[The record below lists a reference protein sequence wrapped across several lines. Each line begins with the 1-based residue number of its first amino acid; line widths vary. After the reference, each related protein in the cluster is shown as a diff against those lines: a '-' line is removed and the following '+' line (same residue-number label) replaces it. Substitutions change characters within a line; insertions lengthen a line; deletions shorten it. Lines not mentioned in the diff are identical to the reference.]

1 MEDNGKIQEKVF
13 KEISLSTSGSLPTGE
28 GGGRGRSRHTFSVIG
43 ITDSRKQWFP
53 PEVMEVIKA
62 GKVFS
67 GGKRHHE
74 IMIGFLPENAVWID
88 ITVPLSDVFRQY
100 EAYDDIVV
108 FASGDPLFFGFANTI
123 QRECPG
129 CEMKVYPSF
138 NSLQMLAHRMCLP
151 YHDMHVVSLT
161 GRPWDKFDEAL
172 INGEALIGVLTDKK
186 NTPQAIWQRM
196 QDYGYTNYTMT
207 IGENLGNE
215 EKERII
221 EVQPPRPPRGSPLD
235 TSSRYGVSSEGSLLY
250 KNSPLGGGGALN
262 CLILQKTHSRPR
274 PFGIS
279 ETEFHLLNG
288 RAKMITKMPIRLMS
302 LSMMQLRERK
312 TMWDVGFC
320 TGSVSIEAKLQFPHL
335 KITAFEVREEG
346 RELLEINSRKF
357 GTPGID
363 AVIGDFLQL
372 DISGYPKPD
381 AVFIGGHGGKL
392 PEMMEKIYQEL
403 TEGGVI
409 VLNTV
414 VQSSYDAFMESAKK
428 LNMTLEEPVR
438 IALDGFNPI
447 TILKATK

>member
-1 MEDNGKIQEKVF
+1 MARHIDDTNV
-13 KEISLSTSGSLPTGE
+13 TTPLPLWEGQ
-28 GGGRGRSRHTFSVIG
+28 GGGSARAFTVIG
-43 ITDSRKQWFP
+43 ITDSRHQWFS

-74 IMIGFLPENAVWID
+74 IMMDFLPENAVWID
-88 ITVPLSDVFRQY
+88 ITVPLSEVFKQY
-100 EAYDDIVV
+100 EQYDDIVV

-161 GRPWDKFDEAL
+161 GRPWDKFDDAL
-172 INGEALIGVLTDKK
+172 INGEPLIGVLTDKK

-221 EVQPPRPPRGSPLD
+221 EIQPPSPPRGSFLD
-235 TSSRYGVSSEGSLLY
+235 TSFRYGVSSEGSLLY
-250 KNSPLGGGGALN
+250 KKLPLGGLGGLN
-262 CLILQKTHSRPR
+262 CLILQKTNTRPR
-274 PFGIS
+274 PFGIPES
-279 ETEFHLLNG
+279 AFHLLDG

-312 TMWDVGFC
+312 SMWDVGFC

-346 RELLEINSRKF
+346 RELMEKNSRKF
-357 GTPGID
+357 GAPGID

-372 DISGYPKPD
+372 DLSDYPKPD
-381 AVFIGGHGGKL
+381 AVFIGGHGGNL
-392 PEMMEKIYQEL
+392 PEMMEKIYREL

-409 VLNTV
+409 VMNTV

-428 LNMTLEEPVR
+428 LGMKLEEPVR
-438 IALDGFNPI
+438 IALDDFNPI

>member
-1 MEDNGKIQEKVF
+1 MEDSGKILEMNF
-13 KEISLSTSGSLPTGE
+13 KEIALSPSGSLPTGE
-28 GGGRGRSRHTFSVIG
+28 GGGRGRSCRVFSVIG

-74 IMIGFLPENAVWID
+74 IMMDFLPENAVWID
-88 ITVPLSDVFRQY
+88 ITVPLSEVFKQY
-100 EAYDDIVV
+100 EQYDDIVV

-172 INGEALIGVLTDKK
+172 INGEPLIGVLTDKK

-215 EKERII
+215 EKERIY
-221 EVQPPRPPRGSPLD
+221 EAPCPLKGS
-235 TSSRYGVSSEGSLLY
+235 
-250 KNSPLGGGGALN
+250 LN
-262 CLILQKTHSRPR
+262 CLILQKTNTRPR
-274 PFGIS
+274 PFGIP
-279 ETEFHLLNG
+279 EAEFHLLNG

-346 RELLEINSRKF
+346 RELMEINSRKF
-357 GTPGID
+357 GVPGID

-372 DISGYPKPD
+372 DLSDYPKPD

-392 PEMMEKIYQEL
+392 PEMMEKIYLEL

-409 VLNTV
+409 VMNTV
-414 VQSSYDAFMESAKK
+414 VQSSYDVFMESAKK
-428 LNMTLEEPVR
+428 LGMKLEEPVR
-438 IALDGFNPI
+438 IALDDFNPI

>member
-1 MEDNGKIQEKVF
+1 M
-13 KEISLSTSGSLPTGE
+13 
-28 GGGRGRSRHTFSVIG
+28 GRQSKYVVIG
-43 ITDSRKQWFP
+43 ITDSRHQWFS

-74 IMIGFLPENAVWID
+74 IMMDFLPENAVWID

-100 EAYDDIVV
+100 ESYDDIVV

-138 NSLQMLAHRMCLP
+138 NSLQMLAHRMCIP

-172 INGEALIGVLTDKK
+172 INGEPLIGVLTDKK

-196 QDYGYTNYTMT
+196 QDYGYTNYKMT
-207 IGENLGNE
+207 VGENLGNE
-215 EKERII
+215 ETERIY
-221 EVQPPRPPRGSPLD
+221 EVDNNYQLSIIN
-235 TSSRYGVSSEGSLLY
+235 YQ
-250 KNSPLGGGGALN
+250 LN
-262 CLILQKTHSRPR
+262 CLILQRQFSRPR
-274 PFGIS
+274 PFGIP
-279 ETEFHLLNG
+279 EAEFHLLNG
-288 RAKMITKMPIRLMS
+288 RAKMITKMPIRLIS
-302 LSMMQLRERK
+302 LSMMQLREHK

-335 KITAFEVREEG
+335 KITSFEVREEG
-346 RELLEINSRKF
+346 RELMEKNSRKF

-363 AVIGDFLQL
+363 AVIGDFLPL
-372 DISGYPKPD
+372 DLSDYPKPD
-381 AVFIGGHGGKL
+381 AVFIGGHGGRL
-392 PEMMEKIYQEL
+392 PEMMNKIYQKLED
-403 TEGGVI
+403 GGVI
-409 VLNTV
+409 VMNTV

-428 LNMTLEEPVR
+428 LGMKLEEPVR
-438 IALDGFNPI
+438 IALDDFNPI

>member
-1 MEDNGKIQEKVF
+1 M
-13 KEISLSTSGSLPTGE
+13 
-28 GGGRGRSRHTFSVIG
+28 GRQARYVVIG

-74 IMIGFLPENAVWID
+74 IMMDFLPEDAVWID
-88 ITVPLSDVFRQY
+88 ITVPLSEVFKQY
-100 EAYDDIVV
+100 EQYDDIVV

-138 NSLQMLAHRMCLP
+138 NSIQMLAHRMCIP

-172 INGEALIGVLTDKK
+172 INGEPLIGVLTDKK

-215 EKERII
+215 ESERIY
-221 EVQPPRPPRGSPLD
+221 ETPCPPRGS
-235 TSSRYGVSSEGSLLY
+235 
-250 KNSPLGGGGALN
+250 LN
-262 CLILQKTHSRPR
+262 CLILQKTSTRPR
-274 PFGIS
+274 PFGIP
-279 ETEFHLLNG
+279 EAEFHLLNG

-346 RELLEINSRKF
+346 RELMEINSRKF

-363 AVIGDFLQL
+363 AVIGDFLQFDL
-372 DISGYPKPD
+372 SDCPKPD

-392 PEMMEKIYQEL
+392 PEMMEKIYSEL

-409 VLNTV
+409 VMNTV
-414 VQSSYDAFMESAKK
+414 VQSSYDAFMKSAKK
-428 LNMTLEEPVR
+428 LGMKLEEPVR
-438 IALDGFNPI
+438 IALDDFNPI

>member
-1 MEDNGKIQEKVF
+1 M
-13 KEISLSTSGSLPTGE
+13 
-28 GGGRGRSRHTFSVIG
+28 GRQSKYVVIG

-53 PEVMEVIKA
+53 PEVMEIIKA

-74 IMIGFLPENAVWID
+74 IMMDFLPKNAVWID
-88 ITVPLSDVFRQY
+88 ITIPLSDVFRQY

-172 INGEALIGVLTDKK
+172 INGEPLIGVLTDKK

-215 EKERII
+215 EKERIY
-221 EVQPPRPPRGSPLD
+221 ETSCPPRGS
-235 TSSRYGVSSEGSLLY
+235 
-250 KNSPLGGGGALN
+250 LN
-262 CLILQKTHSRPR
+262 CLILQKTSIRPR
-274 PFGIS
+274 PFGIP
-279 ETEFHLLNG
+279 EAEFHLLNG

-302 LSMMQLRERK
+302 LSLMQLRERK

-346 RELLEINSRKF
+346 RELMEINSRKF
-357 GTPGID
+357 GVPGID

-372 DISGYPKPD
+372 DLSDYPKPD

-392 PEMMEKIYQEL
+392 PEMMEKIYSEL

-409 VLNTV
+409 VMNTV

-438 IALDGFNPI
+438 IALDDFNPI

>member
-1 MEDNGKIQEKVF
+1 MEDNGKILEMNF
-13 KEISLSTSGSLPTGE
+13 KEIALSPSGSLPTGE
-28 GGGRGRSRHTFSVIG
+28 GGGRGFTVIG
-43 ITDSRKQWFP
+43 ITDSRHQWFP
-53 PEVMEVIKA
+53 PEVMELIKA

-67 GGKRHHE
+67 GGQRHHE
-74 IMIGFLPENAVWID
+74 IMMDFLPENAVWID
-88 ITVPLSDVFRQY
+88 ITVPLSEVFKQY
-100 EAYDDIVV
+100 EQYDDIVV

-172 INGEALIGVLTDKK
+172 INGEPLIGVLTDKK

-196 QDYGYTNYTMT
+196 QDYGYTNYKMT
-207 IGENLGNE
+207 VGENLGNE
-215 EKERII
+215 ETERII
-221 EVQPPRPPRGSPLD
+221 EIQP
-235 TSSRYGVSSEGSLLY
+235 
-250 KNSPLGGGGALN
+250 PLGGGGALN
-262 CLILQKTHSRPR
+262 CLILQKTNTRPR
-274 PFGIS
+274 PFGIP
-279 ETEFHLLNG
+279 EAEFHLLNG
-288 RAKMITKMPIRLMS
+288 RTKMITKMPIRLMS

-335 KITAFEVREEG
+335 KIIAFEVREEG
-346 RELLEINSRKF
+346 RELMEKNSRKF
-357 GTPGID
+357 GAPGIET
-363 AVIGDFLQL
+363 VIGDFLQV
-372 DISGYPKPD
+372 DVSGYPKPD

-392 PEMMEKIYQEL
+392 PEMMEKIYSEL

-409 VLNTV
+409 VMNTV

-438 IALDGFNPI
+438 IALDDFNPI

>member
-1 MEDNGKIQEKVF
+1 M
-13 KEISLSTSGSLPTGE
+13 
-28 GGGRGRSRHTFSVIG
+28 GRQSKYVVIG
-43 ITDSRKQWFP
+43 ITDSHHQWFP

-74 IMIGFLPENAVWID
+74 IMRDFLPENAVWID

-138 NSLQMLAHRMCLP
+138 NSLQMLAHRMCIP

-172 INGEALIGVLTDKK
+172 INGEPLIGVLTDKK

-196 QDYGYTNYTMT
+196 QDYGYTNYKMT
-207 IGENLGNE
+207 VGENLGNE
-215 EKERII
+215 ESERIYHLPCTI
-221 EVQPPRPPRGSPLD
+221 YNLPTP
-235 TSSRYGVSSEGSLLY
+235 
-250 KNSPLGGGGALN
+250 NSLN
-262 CLILQKTHSRPR
+262 CLILQKTSTRPR
-274 PFGIS
+274 PFGIPES
-279 ETEFHLLNG
+279 EFHLLDG

-302 LSMMQLRERK
+302 LAMMQLRERK

-320 TGSVSIEAKLQFPHL
+320 TGSVSIEAKLQFPYL

-346 RELLEINSRKF
+346 RELMEKNSRKF
-357 GTPGID
+357 GAPGIET
-363 AVIGDFLQL
+363 VIGDFLQV
-372 DISGYPKPD
+372 DVSGYPKPD
-381 AVFIGGHGGKL
+381 AVFIGGHGGRL
-392 PEMMEKIYQEL
+392 PEMMKKIYQEL
-403 TEGGVI
+403 EEGGVI
-409 VLNTV
+409 VMNTV
-414 VQSSYDAFMESAKK
+414 VQSSYDAFVQTAKE
-428 LNMTLEEPVR
+428 LNMILEEPIR
-438 IALDGFNPI
+438 IALDDFNPI

>member
-28 GGGRGRSRHTFSVIG
+28 GGGRGRSCHIFSVIG

-74 IMIGFLPENAVWID
+74 IMRDFLPEDAVWID

-138 NSLQMLAHRMCLP
+138 NSLQMLAHRMCIP

-172 INGEALIGVLTDKK
+172 INGEPLIGVLTDKK

-196 QDYGYTNYTMT
+196 QDYGYTNYKMT
-207 IGENLGNE
+207 VGENLGNE
-215 EKERII
+215 ESERIYHLPCTI
-221 EVQPPRPPRGSPLD
+221 YNLPTP
-235 TSSRYGVSSEGSLLY
+235 
-250 KNSPLGGGGALN
+250 NSLN
-262 CLILQKTHSRPR
+262 CLILQKTSTRLR
-274 PFGIS
+274 PFGIPES
-279 ETEFHLLNG
+279 EFHLLDG

-302 LSMMQLRERK
+302 LAMMQLRERK
-312 TMWDVGFC
+312 SMWDVGFC

-346 RELLEINSRKF
+346 RELMEKNSRKF
-357 GTPGID
+357 GAPGIET
-363 AVIGDFLQL
+363 VIGDFLQV
-372 DISGYPKPD
+372 DVSGYPKPD
-381 AVFIGGHGGKL
+381 AVFIGGHGGRL
-392 PEMMEKIYQEL
+392 PEMMKKIYQEL
-403 TEGGVI
+403 EEGGVI
-409 VLNTV
+409 VMNTV
-414 VQSSYDAFMESAKK
+414 VQSSYDAFVQTAKE
-428 LNMTLEEPVR
+428 LNMILEEPVR
-438 IALDGFNPI
+438 IALDDFNPI

>member
-1 MEDNGKIQEKVF
+1 MEDSGKILEMNF
-13 KEISLSTSGSLPTGE
+13 KEIALSPSGSLPTGE
-28 GGGRGRSRHTFSVIG
+28 GGGRGFTVIG
-43 ITDSRKQWFP
+43 ITDSRHQWFP
-53 PEVMEVIKA
+53 PEVMEIIKA

-74 IMIGFLPENAVWID
+74 IMRDFLPENAVWID
-88 ITVPLSDVFRQY
+88 ITVPLSEVFKQY
-100 EAYDDIVV
+100 EQYDDIVV

-129 CEMKVYPSF
+129 CEMKVYSSF
-138 NSLQMLAHRMCLP
+138 NSLQMLAHRMCIP

-172 INGEALIGVLTDKK
+172 INGEPLIGVLTDKK

-215 EKERII
+215 EKERIY
-221 EVQPPRPPRGSPLD
+221 EPPSPPRGS
-235 TSSRYGVSSEGSLLY
+235 
-250 KNSPLGGGGALN
+250 LN
-262 CLILQKTHSRPR
+262 CLILQKTSTRPR
-274 PFGIS
+274 PFGIP
-279 ETEFHLLNG
+279 EAEFHLLNG

-346 RELLEINSRKF
+346 RELMEINSRKF
-357 GTPGID
+357 GVPGID

-372 DISGYPKPD
+372 DLSDYPKPD

-392 PEMMEKIYQEL
+392 PEMMEKIYSEL

-409 VLNTV
+409 VMNTV

-428 LNMTLEEPVR
+428 LGMKLEEPVR
-438 IALDGFNPI
+438 IALDDFNPI

>member
-1 MEDNGKIQEKVF
+1 M
-13 KEISLSTSGSLPTGE
+13 
-28 GGGRGRSRHTFSVIG
+28 GRQARYVVIG
-43 ITDSRKQWFP
+43 ITDSRHQWFP

-74 IMIGFLPENAVWID
+74 IMRDFLPEDAVWID
-88 ITVPLSDVFRQY
+88 ITVPLSDVFKQY

-138 NSLQMLAHRMCLP
+138 NSLQMLAHRMCIP

-172 INGEALIGVLTDKK
+172 INGEPLIGVLTDKK

-196 QDYGYTNYTMT
+196 QDYGYTNYKMT
-207 IGENLGNE
+207 VGENLGNE
-215 EKERII
+215 ESERIYHLPCTI
-221 EVQPPRPPRGSPLD
+221 YNLPTP
-235 TSSRYGVSSEGSLLY
+235 
-250 KNSPLGGGGALN
+250 NSLN
-262 CLILQKTHSRPR
+262 CLILQKTSTRLR
-274 PFGIS
+274 PFGIPES
-279 ETEFHLLNG
+279 EFHLLDG

-302 LSMMQLRERK
+302 LAMMQLRERK
-312 TMWDVGFC
+312 SMWDVGFC

-346 RELLEINSRKF
+346 RELMEKNSRKF
-357 GTPGID
+357 GAPGIET
-363 AVIGDFLQL
+363 VIGDFLQV
-372 DISGYPKPD
+372 DVSGYPKPD
-381 AVFIGGHGGKL
+381 AVFIGGHGGRL
-392 PEMMEKIYQEL
+392 PEMMKKIYQEL
-403 TEGGVI
+403 EEGGVI
-409 VLNTV
+409 VMNTV

-438 IALDGFNPI
+438 IALDDFNPI